1 MNLNNRNDT
10 INNNNNIG
18 FGSINETEKDKD
30 LTEYIK
36 SNEFEKQNISEKDI
50 QNITNNIQN
59 IISGIEK
66 NMNEMD
72 PEELLYSRQI
82 AAYGSDAMNKISQL
96 KILIVGM
103 RGLGIEISKNIILA
117 GVKKVDIYDNN
128 KIIINDLS
136 SNFYLEEQDIGQ
148 RRDEISLKKLK
159 ELNYNV
165 ECDYLK

>member
-1 MNLNNRNDT
+1 
-10 INNNNNIG
+10 
-18 FGSINETEKDKD
+18 
-30 LTEYIK
+30 
-36 SNEFEKQNISEKDI
+36 
-50 QNITNNIQN
+50 
-59 IISGIEK
+59 
-66 NMNEMD
+66 MD
-72 PEELLYSRQI
+72 PEEELLYSRQI

-128 KIIINDLS
+128 KIIINDLT
-136 SNFYLEEQDIGQ
+136 SNFYLEEKDIGQ

-165 ECDYLK
+165 ECDYLKDENYSKHIDEYDIIVITEIMDIDELILVNKLCHEKRKGFIYCLVFGLTLKLLLIIKMII